1 MEEERSIGHEIKSL
15 NNLMCR
21 RFDRNRKQCTDEDVT
36 VMHVWI
42 LIFIRKRGDQD
53 TFQRDVEKNFE
64 ISRSTATN
72 ILQLME
78 KKELITRESVQYD
91 ERLKKICLTEKG
103 RRITEEM
110 RQMAD
115 RSDRE
120 LVAGIEKEKLAVFYE
135 VLDDIRHNIE
145 MQIKK

>member
-15 NNLMCR
+15 NNLMYR
-21 RFDRNRKQCTDEDVT
+21 RFDRAWKRCMDEGAT

-42 LIFIRKRGDQD
+42 LIFIRKRDGQD
-53 TFQRDVEKNFE
+53 TFQRDVEKEFE

-78 KKELITRESVQYD
+78 KKELITRQSVKYD

-103 RRITEEM
+103 HRITEKM
-110 RQMAD
+110 RQMAIQ
-115 RSDRE
+115 SDRE
-120 LVAGIEKEKLAVFYE
+120 LVAGIDKEKLAVFYD

-145 MQIKK
+145 THI